1 MLLSIKFRFLNPS
14 FFFLDEVDVCPWKI
28 SFKCHKFEGDYCK
41 DYAERRHQRDEWAWW
56 VDHGWNDKK
65 WHHTDFY
72 GLWGGFQVLLIPSKF
87 WIIPDRD
94 HYISTFFL
102 DHVANLITVDYWV
115 LQHTISSNP
124 PFSLSFIHQKDVA
137 GLTNSCSMIL
147 ADWLVLIRWCWFTQE
162 PPVLVCLQHL
172 WSANRLSF
180 FGSNND

>member
-1 MLLSIKFRFLNPS
+1 MANHSLFYLYECIFCLSLMLLSIKFRFLNPS

-137 GLTNSCSMIL
+137 RPHKQLFHDISWLVGVDS
-147 ADWLVLIRWCWFTQE
+147 LVLI
-162 PPVLVCLQHL
+162 
-172 WSANRLSF
+172 
-180 FGSNND
+180 